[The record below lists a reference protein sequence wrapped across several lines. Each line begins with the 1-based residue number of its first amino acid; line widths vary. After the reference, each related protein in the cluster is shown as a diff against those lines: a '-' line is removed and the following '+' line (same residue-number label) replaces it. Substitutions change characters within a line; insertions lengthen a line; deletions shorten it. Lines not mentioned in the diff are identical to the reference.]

1 MRVARPLSLFAA
13 VSIALA
19 GAAGTAAAV
28 PAVPAAPAPAPKAAA
43 AGSGYAAPTMLHCKL
58 NVRSGTRSSATL
70 LRTLHNRNGN
80 CPGKSGH
87 DSIPCWL
94 NKCGGITAGGSYTCQ
109 SGGTSYKS
117 WLPVKHK
124 GKRAWVAI
132 KCGTY
137 VTP

>member
-28 PAVPAAPAPAPKAAA
+28 PAAPAPAPKAA
-43 AGSGYAAPTMLHCKL
+43 GRSGYAAPTMLHCKL

-80 CPGKSGH
+80 CPGKGGH

>member
-1 MRVARPLSLFAA
+1 MRLARPLSLFAA

-19 GAAGTAAAV
+19 GAAATAAA
-28 PAVPAAPAPAPKAAA
+28 APASARASGTAA

-58 NVRSGTRSSATL
+58 NVRSGTKSSATV
-70 LRTLHNRNGN
+70 LRTLYNRNGN
-80 CPGKSGH
+80 CPGKGGH
-87 DSIPCWL
+87 DSVPCWL

-109 SGGTSYKS
+109 SGGKSYKS
-117 WLPVKHK
+117 WLPVKHN
-124 GKRAWVAI
+124 GKRAWVAV

>member
-19 GAAGTAAAV
+19 GAAGTSA
-28 PAVPAAPAPAPKAAA
+28 AVPAAPAPAPKAAA

-58 NVRSGTRSSATL
+58 NVRSGTRSSVTL

-80 CPGKSGH
+80 CPGKGGH

-94 NKCGGITAGGSYTCQ
+94 NKCGGITVGGSYTCQ